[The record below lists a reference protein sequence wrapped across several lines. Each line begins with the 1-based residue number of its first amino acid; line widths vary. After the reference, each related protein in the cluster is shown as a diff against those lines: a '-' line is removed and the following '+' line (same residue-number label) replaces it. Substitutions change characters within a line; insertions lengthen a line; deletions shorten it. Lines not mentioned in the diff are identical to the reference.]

1 MAAAVL
7 GTSLPEGSAEK
18 TPRGNIFFW
27 GQSGGVA
34 QSEQGKA
41 GKGSALKPGVPAT
54 GEVKTQTVSAT

>member
-18 TPRGNIFFW
+18 TPRGNTFFW
-27 GQSGGVA
+27 GQSSGVV

-41 GKGSALKPGVPAT
+41 GKGSALKPDVPAT
-54 GEVKTQTVSAT
+54 GEVKTQTVNAT